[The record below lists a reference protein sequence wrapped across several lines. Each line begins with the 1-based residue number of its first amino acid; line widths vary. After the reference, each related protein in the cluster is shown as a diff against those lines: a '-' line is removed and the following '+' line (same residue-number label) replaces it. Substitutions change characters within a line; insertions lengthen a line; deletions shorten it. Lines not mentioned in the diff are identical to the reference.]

1 MQMLTLTEEEELF
14 DTTSQQ
20 IESDSEEKEPKMMQS
35 MMRPPSI
42 SIMIGGA
49 SFQSKCSPSSA
60 SSIGSEE
67 TESDSPVK
75 KGITKVLEWKNKVF

>member
-35 MMRPPSI
+35 MMRPSI

-49 SFQSKCSPSSA
+49 SFQSKSSPSSA